1 MGQDTKRLITGMVV
15 ALGVIIAYQYA
26 IHYFWPGN
34 WEQAQQHPPAATQ
47 VAVNAPTTS
56 TTTTQATTA
65 PGAATTT
72 TAGSTG
78 GVTTAPTAATWRARG
93 DERAAEPK
101 TIGSIVQQDKNF
113 AMAVEV
119 FAKGAAINSVTLNE
133 FRKTAE
139 DIHTPYVFQ
148 EPYQVDGALRE
159 DTRSLA
165 TRSITIDGHEVD
177 VS

>member
-15 ALGVIIAYQYA
+15 ALGVIIAYQWTL
-26 IHYFWPGN
+26 HHFWPGN
-34 WEQAQQHPPAATQ
+34 WEQAQQNPPAATQ
-47 VAVNAPTTS
+47 VAS
-56 TTTTQATTA
+56 TQTATTTQATTGPSA
-65 PGAATTT
+65 PT

-139 DIHTPYVFQ
+139 DTHTPYVFQ
-148 EPYQVDGALRE
+148 EPYQV
-159 DTRSLA
+159 
-165 TRSITIDGHEVD
+165 
-177 VS
+177 